1 MMLRTK
7 LTRGRLINSRS
18 PRSKR
23 QFARARSSVMLCK
36 HCSASRTLRS
46 KNREDFL
53 HALRLR
59 RHEVPLAHI
68 ETVLLEHA
76 RHAPR
81 NARNVRGQLPQRH
94 RLRMWLPRE
103 FLLRN
108 PLEHSLGCSNFLAKL
123 IQHRIGNCSHS
134 SSSPKAVSKF
144 QRFQSFNDNSRFN
157 FETCNLETLKPHYFY
172 FSEQHPSFDCAI
184 NMRASSAFGSPYLSW
199 CRTHA

>member
-18 PRSKR
+18 PRSKH
-23 QFARARSSVMLCK
+23 QFARPVVSHALQ
-36 HCSASRTLRS
+36 TLLRIADTLLES
-46 KNREDFL
+46 REDFL

-59 RHEVPLAHI
+59 KHEVPLAHI

-134 SSSPKAVSKF
+134 SSSPKSGFKVSEVSKF
-144 QRFQSFNDNSRFN
+144 QRQFQVQ
-157 FETCNLETLKPHYFY
+157 L
-172 FSEQHPSFDCAI
+172 
-184 NMRASSAFGSPYLSW
+184 
-199 CRTHA
+199 